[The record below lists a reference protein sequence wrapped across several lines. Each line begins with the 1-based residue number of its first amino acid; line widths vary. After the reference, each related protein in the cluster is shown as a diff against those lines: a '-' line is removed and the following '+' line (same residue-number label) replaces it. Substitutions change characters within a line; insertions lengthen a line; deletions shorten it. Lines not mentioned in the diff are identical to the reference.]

1 MKKLALIALLATAA
15 WSVDFSQMSTEELM
29 NMRGTLTQ
37 ADRPAFKA
45 EMQKRM
51 QTMSPAERQQM
62 MQGRGGKGMKN
73 GMQGQGR
80 GMGQGGK
87 GMQNRPTFATFDTNG
102 DGKVT
107 EKEFYDAQAA
117 KMTQKANEGKM
128 MKNAA
133 NAPTFE
139 SIDTNHDKEMSPEEF
154 NAFQTKRMQNKMKGM

>member
-1 MKKLALIALLATAA
+1 
-15 WSVDFSQMSTEELM
+15 MSTEELM
-29 NMRGTLTQ
+29 NMRGTLSA

-51 QTMSPAERQQM
+51 QNMSPAQRQQM
-62 MQGRGGKGMKN
+62 MQSRGRGMKQ

-87 GMQNRPTFATFDTNG
+87 GMQNRPTYASFDTNG

-139 SIDTNHDKEMSPEEF
+139 SIDTNHDKVMSPDEF
-154 NAFQTKRMQNKMKGM
+154 SAFQAKRMNSKMKGM